1 MGDALV
7 TELGDRAQGLIDSR
21 ILQKCDLLIGVFW
34 TRLGSPTGEAESGT
48 VEEIRRHVSL
58 GKPAMVYFSRKPV
71 APESIDAQQYS
82 AVKAFKEECETQGM
96 IWEFDDIIQF
106 RDLLSRQLQV
116 CIYENPYLQS
126 LVPAGVPDPA
136 FRLPD
141 EPPATPGADLSEPA
155 RVLLKTAAGA
165 SSGTI
170 LLIAVL
176 GGRFIK
182 TGSSTFGSEG
192 GRESARW
199 EGALNELLERDLV
212 AARGNKGQVFEL
224 TNRGWELADQLD
236 MA

>member
-1 MGDALV
+1 MAYEAAVLPVMIASPGDVFEEREVVRDVVHGWNYVHSLRTGIV
-7 TELGDRAQGLIDSR
+7 LMPTGWETHSSPELGDRAQGLINSR
-21 ILQKCDLLIGVFW
+21 ILQKCDLLIGAFW

-48 VEEIRRHVSL
+48 VEEIRKHVSL

-170 LLIAVL
+170 C
-176 GGRFIK
+176 
-182 TGSSTFGSEG
+182 
-192 GRESARW
+192 
-199 EGALNELLERDLV
+199 
-212 AARGNKGQVFEL
+212 
-224 TNRGWELADQLD
+224 
-236 MA
+236 